1 MLPAGWNDVDRDVPF
16 LRKRVGESDALIVGV
31 LKVELVELV
40 LEQFLVWQM
49 SLVLGDERGG
59 QGAAERIFHDLVV
72 LAGAQQH
79 TDRRTLMGFPDVTI
93 QGFQIKGEFPEVMR
107 SFA

>member
-1 MLPAGWNDVDRDVPF
+1 MELG
-16 LRKRVGESDALIVGV
+16 
-31 LKVELVELV
+31 LK
-40 LEQFLVWQM
+40 QFLVWQT
-49 SLVLGDERGG
+49 SLVLGDERGR

-79 TDRRTLMGFPDVTI
+79 TDRRTLMSFPDVTI
-93 QGFQIKGEFPEVMR
+93 QGFQIKGDFPLVMR

>member
-1 MLPAGWNDVDRDVPF
+1 MWNKRGDSITSFKANRETGLLSFTEQCTPVGTPSIVTF
-16 LRKRVGESDALIVGV
+16 LSWRKRVGESGALIVGV
-31 LKVELVELV
+31 LKVELVELG

-72 LAGAQQH
+72 LAGAQQQ
-79 TDRRTLMGFPDVTI
+79 TDRR
-93 QGFQIKGEFPEVMR
+93 
-107 SFA
+107 